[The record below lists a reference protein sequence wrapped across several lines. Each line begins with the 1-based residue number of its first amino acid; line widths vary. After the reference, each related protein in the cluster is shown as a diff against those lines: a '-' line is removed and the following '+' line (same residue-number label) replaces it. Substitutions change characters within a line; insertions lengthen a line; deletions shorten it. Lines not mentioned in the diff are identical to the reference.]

1 MKRIVLLAIVAA
13 TCLQASARAQQG
25 GLNTPVLPGLPADPA
40 DPLAHYKSD
49 ILEQRQVEPDIL
61 ASTRNHL
68 HLLAF
73 FNDYRAVNLP
83 DDAGQAGT
91 FASRFK
97 GLLDRV
103 VAWVT
108 GKPAKPAKPALP
120 AVAAAAEARVGLSR
134 SYDGGLTWQG
144 GLLPKI
150 DGLDAMTDPKSAA
163 APCGI
168 GYVSLIAFTRGGES
182 KVVVWRFQDRN
193 NLDGGDSW
201 VSQGYSIVEVG
212 SNASNGHF
220 HDLPAIA
227 VDSMRSASA
236 DPCAHRVYL
245 GWARFQGDEGAAT
258 LNFARTVTGDLAEG
272 TSWAPTWDKKYV
284 KTTTKTEQG
293 ITLAVDPRP
302 GLPTAGGGGTVYYG
316 WRVFQSLENPN
327 GVWLTSS
334 KDFGATFPKATLV
347 TNGLPMHPFDQP
359 TISIS
364 AAGFDPNL
372 LAFRSNSLPTVQV
385 GSTGTVFMA
394 WQEKVGFDGCSTPIN
409 PASLCGLPSPGGE
422 PRIVLTRSMDGGLT
436 WTDYLGVAGKRRA
449 VDFGDR
455 DTTLPTPG
463 FGYLPRYLQADR
475 VSRGQ
480 VMPRLSFGGGR
491 LGLLY
496 FEARGPLTGPFA
508 LLAGINRQL
517 DARYALLNPAT
528 GALDGTMQIS
538 RYPVKQG
545 ADLTT
550 ETEED
555 IAEVKPGFKRI
566 NKRVNAP
573 NSDSG
578 RSPFIGDYLGTTP
591 VVQFVFDPVANL
603 WKWALTAA
611 DVPFQGFQAVFA
623 DSRNQGPPDGATP
636 DNPMIGSYGSFVPP
650 GFAPPNSPPPPCG
663 NQHTRNHD
671 VMHALVD
678 ASVAVNAIATFK
690 QLGSVTERAFPLTVT
705 NGTGVMKAFQLT
717 FNKPQIAS
725 FDQFDAGFDV
735 LNVSLFPYSS
745 ATRVVYV
752 ASSNPK
758 DSVTVS
764 VAEVTISCTNPNDQ
778 STCTVTPVTGG
789 ASGKVTLN
797 LDPTNPIDG
806 AADPNN
812 PNNFTDEHTPLVS
825 NPLVSNLNPTSPLVS
840 NNALNP
846 LVSNPLVSNSTL
858 NPLVSNPLVS
868 NPLLPDGTEVH
879 DIIDTSWKVTGG
891 GTVASAMTAAVNVAN
906 AQALTGH
913 FLFQLVIH
921 KTSSYGGAAGCGAK
935 DVIQD
940 QIISSIPN
948 PLVSNPLVSNP
959 LVSNPLVSNPLV
971 SNATFALSAPGD
983 GGGGGASL
991 SAMKVTEPAVTPDTE
1006 LQMDFKPDAVF
1017 VTLRAY
1023 QLSSDS
1029 ELQQAGVTY
1038 DPTAAQIAVFPQ
1050 SVDVVQGVEQGD
1062 EPPPAGLSFL
1072 VTNTN
1077 DSGAGSLRQAITD
1090 ANARAGADNIRFLI
1104 APGGPQTINVGS
1116 ALPAI
1121 TSPVVIDGTTQPGFA
1136 DAPIIVLN
1144 GGGIGAD
1151 GLLITS
1157 GSSVVRG
1164 LVIQGF
1170 GGNGIEISG
1179 PGGNLIEDNY
1189 IGTNA
1194 AGTAA
1199 QGNSG
1204 NGIQVIDSP
1213 NNTIGS
1219 ASPLARNVIAGNTGE
1234 EVRLDGANATGNMI
1248 QGNFIGT
1255 NAAGTAV
1262 VSSSN
1267 SGVYIRKAPGNS
1279 VIGNVVSGNT
1289 GFAGIAICGGAA
1301 CGGGPAGTQTS
1312 DAAGNVVQGNL
1323 IGTDASGSAALG
1335 NSGFG
1340 VSIDGAPDT
1349 LVGGRASGQRN
1360 VIAFNGLGTFQPG
1373 VIVFNPP
1380 ASGNQ
1385 IVLNSIHSNG
1395 GLGIDLAPT
1404 GLTQNDIG
1412 IEGPSDQDAGANGLQ
1427 NFPELTSAVI
1437 SGGVTAVNGTLRTTA
1452 NTAVVIDLYSNTVCD
1467 SSGHGEGQ
1475 TWFGS
1480 ISGLVT
1486 NGLGNVSFSA
1496 SIGPALPAGVL
1507 VTATA
1512 TTAEGTS
1519 EFSGCRMALP
1529 PGFGDW
1535 PVFAG
1540 GNGHVY
1546 EYVTTP
1552 GTWTAA
1558 EAAARARSFRGVA
1571 GHLATIHSSSEN
1583 TIITDLR
1590 GTGDMRGW
1598 IGLTDSITEGTF
1610 QWITGEGV
1618 GFTNWNTGEPNNQTG
1633 NEDYVEIF
1641 AAGVWN
1647 DIDNATPLNQG
1658 FVVEYPIDPTALVD
1672 SPPAPGSLNGD
1683 LISRGFYHPSYPGQ
1697 LISTVR
1703 VFLSSDVDGN
1713 YTVSMTARAGAY
1725 DGPLVG
1731 TATATVNLNGSATLP
1746 TPVDFHFAP
1755 AAVTPGTLLTFS
1767 MVQVS
1772 PAPDGLPDV
1781 LYHRGACDFS
1791 AACPTP
1797 SPFKET
1803 EGTTAPLDT
1812 FRRNGVSAI
1821 IFDTRPLPPPILFL
1835 AIDGFMN

>member
-1 MKRIVLLAIVAA
+1 MTKRF
-13 TCLQASARAQQG
+13 ASALLVAVCILSLHTLLDAQQG

-49 ILEQRQVEPDIL
+49 VLEQRQVEPDIL
-61 ASTRNHL
+61 SSTRNHL
-68 HLLAF
+68 HLLSF

-97 GLLDRV
+97 GIVDRV
-103 VAWVT
+103 LAWVT
-108 GKPAKPAKPALP
+108 GKPAKPALP
-120 AVAAAAEARVGLSR
+120 AVAAAAEARIGLSR

-168 GYVSLIAFTRGGES
+168 GYVSLIAFTRGGTS
-182 KVVVWRFQDRN
+182 KVVVWRFQDQN

-212 SNASNGHF
+212 NNALNGHF

-227 VDSMRSASA
+227 VDPLRTPTA

-245 GWARFQGDEGAAT
+245 GWARFQGSEGAAT
-258 LNFARTVTGDLAEG
+258 LNFAHTTTGDLG
-272 TSWAPTWDKKYV
+272 GTTSWTPTWNKKYV
-284 KTTTKTEQG
+284 KTNTKTEQG

-302 GLPTAGGGGTVYYG
+302 GLPTNGGGGTLYYG

-327 GVWLTSS
+327 GVWITSS
-334 KDFGATFPKATLV
+334 NDFGASFPKATMV

-359 TISIS
+359 TISTL
-364 AAGFDPNL
+364 AAGFNPEL
-372 LAFRSNSLPTVQV
+372 LAFRSNSLPTLQV

-394 WQEKVGFDGCSTPIN
+394 WQERVGFDGCSTPIE

-422 PRIVLTRSMDGGLT
+422 PRIVLTRSMDRGLT
-436 WTDYLGVAGKRRA
+436 WTDYLGVPGKRRA

-463 FGYLPRYLQADR
+463 FGYLPRYLQTDR

-496 FEARGPLTGPFA
+496 FEARGPLTGPFS

-517 DARYALLNPAT
+517 DARYALLDPAT
-528 GALDGTMQIS
+528 GALNGTIQIS

-545 ADLTT
+545 ADLAT

-555 IAEVKPGFKRI
+555 IAEVKAGFPRI

-573 NSDSG
+573 NSG
-578 RSPFIGDYLGTTP
+578 NGTSPFIGDYLGTTP
-591 VVQFVFDPVANL
+591 VTQFVFDPATNL
-603 WKWALTAA
+603 WRWALNAA

-636 DNPMIGSYGSFVPP
+636 NNPMIGSYGSFVPP
-650 GFAPPNSPPPPCG
+650 GFAPLTNPPTPPPPCG
-663 NQHTRNHD
+663 NPHTRNHD

-705 NGTGVMKAFQLT
+705 NGRGVSTAFQLT
-717 FNKPQIAS
+717 FSNNAIAS
-725 FDQFDAGFDV
+725 WDQFDDSVDV

-752 ASSNPK
+752 KSSDPK
-758 DSVTVS
+758 ASVTVTVREIVLTCS
-764 VAEVTISCTNPNDQ
+764 NIDDP
-778 STCTVTPVTGG
+778 STCTATLVPNGI
-789 ASGKVTLN
+789 SGKVTLN
-797 LDPTNPIDG
+797 LDPTNPVDG

-812 PNNFTDEHTPLVS
+812 PDNFTDDHAPLVS
-825 NPLVSNLNPTSPLVS
+825 NPLVSNLNPQAPLVS

-868 NPLLPDGTEVH
+868 NPLLPDGTVVH

-906 AQALTGH
+906 AQALTGN

-971 SNATFALSAPGD
+971 SNATFPLSAPGD
-983 GGGGGASL
+983 GGAGSASL
-991 SAMKVTEPAVTPDTE
+991 SAMNVAAASTPDAD

-1023 QLSSDS
+1023 QLKSDA
-1029 ELQQAGVTY
+1029 ELVAAGVVY
-1038 DPTAAQIAVFPQ
+1038 EPAAVQIAVFPQ

-1062 EPPPAGLSFL
+1062 EPPPAGVSFV

-1077 DSGAGSLRQAITD
+1077 DSGPGSLRQVITD

-1104 APGGPQTINVGS
+1104 PGAGPQTINLVS

-1121 TSPVVIDGTTQPGFA
+1121 TSPVVIDGTTQPGFV
-1136 DAPIIVLN
+1136 DVPLIVLN
-1144 GGGIGAD
+1144 GGGIAAN

-1164 LVIQGF
+1164 IVIQSF

-1179 PGGNLIEDNY
+1179 PGGNLIEGNY

-1204 NGIQVIDSP
+1204 NGIQIIDSP
-1213 NNTIGS
+1213 NNTIGGAS
-1219 ASPLARNVIAGNTGE
+1219 ALARNVIAGNTGE
-1234 EVRLDGANATGNMI
+1234 EVRLDGANATANTIRGNY
-1248 QGNFIGT
+1248 IGT
-1255 NAAGTAV
+1255 NAAGSAV
-1262 VSSSN
+1262 LSSSN
-1267 SGVYIRKAPGNS
+1267 SGVYIRKAPANS

-1289 GFAGIAICGGAA
+1289 GFAGIAICGGSA
-1301 CGGGPAGTQTS
+1301 CGGGDPVGSNQTS
-1312 DAAGNVVQGNL
+1312 NAAGNILRGNFV
-1323 IGTDASGSAALG
+1323 GTDASGSVALG
-1335 NSGFG
+1335 NSGYG

-1360 VIAFNGLGTFQPG
+1360 VIAFNGLATSQAG

-1385 IVLNSIHSNG
+1385 ILENSIHSNG
-1395 GLGIDLAPT
+1395 GLGIDLAPLGVT
-1404 GLTQNDIG
+1404 FNDG
-1412 IEGPSDQDAGANGLQ
+1412 NDGPTVSPFDEDAGANGLQ

-1437 SGGVTAVNGTLRTTA
+1437 SGGVTTVNGLLRTTA
-1452 NTAVVIDLYSNTVCD
+1452 NTDVVIDLYYNTACD
-1467 SSGHGEGQ
+1467 PSGHGEGQ

-1480 ISGLVT
+1480 ISGLQTDIV
-1486 NGLGNVSFSA
+1486 GNLSFSA
-1496 SIGPALPAGVL
+1496 SIAGVPEGVL

-1519 EFSGCRMALP
+1519 EFSGCRTVLA
-1529 PGFGDW
+1529 PGFVDW
-1535 PVFAG
+1535 PVSQG

-1546 EYVTTP
+1546 EYVRAP
-1552 GTWTAA
+1552 GTWTDANTAA
-1558 EAAARARSFRGVA
+1558 QLRSFRGVA
-1571 GHLATIHSSSEN
+1571 GHLATITSGAEN
-1583 TIITDLR
+1583 DVVASLRFNPSNDL
-1590 GTGDMRGW
+1590 RGW
-1598 IGLTDSITEGTF
+1598 IGLTDSGTEGTF
-1610 QWITGEGV
+1610 LWGTGETLS
-1618 GFTNWNTGEPNNQTG
+1618 FSNWAAGEPNNGVQNG
-1633 NEDYVEIF
+1633 VPDPPGEDFVEIF
-1641 AAGVWN
+1641 ASSGWN
-1647 DIDNATPLNQG
+1647 DNVDNTAPNQG
-1658 FVVEYPIDPTALVD
+1658 YVVEYDVILQVPTNNAVIRQNRSDIGCSLIVGGETRGFGYRIDFDWSDASRAVIGYELFATKVGALLPIVNTTVAGSSFTLTSCNSFVEDQNLQGWEWRVRAKYSEVSFGNWTT
-1672 SPPAPGSLNGD
+1672 PAPFSFEPCRLPD
-1683 LISRGFYHPSYPGQ
+1683 
-1697 LISTVR
+1697 
-1703 VFLSSDVDGN
+1703 
-1713 YTVSMTARAGAY
+1713 
-1725 DGPLVG
+1725 
-1731 TATATVNLNGSATLP
+1731 GSACR
-1746 TPVDFHFAP
+1746 V
-1755 AAVTPGTLLTFS
+1755 
-1767 MVQVS
+1767 
-1772 PAPDGLPDV
+1772 
-1781 LYHRGACDFS
+1781 
-1791 AACPTP
+1791 
-1797 SPFKET
+1797 
-1803 EGTTAPLDT
+1803 
-1812 FRRNGVSAI
+1812 
-1821 IFDTRPLPPPILFL
+1821 PPQ
-1835 AIDGFMN
+1835 